1 MNKEIT
7 TRTLVGKTK
16 FVSGKSTNLQVDE
29 CLKFFSQHI
38 ENGKTK
44 NSILQLRTGFKNS
57 FTCDLYLMAFNKKIS
72 MKICKNGSFQ
82 FTGCITIDCAYAA
95 IQYILSL
102 LKELYPNHYANE
114 QCLIYIYEVMSNFRL
129 DLKRRVKQSRLLNFF
144 ENIANTYPNYKC
156 FRTTSCA
163 ALNCKYSLEPLQV
176 LERTVY
182 VYDEKEFIKCVP
194 YNQSITSR
202 QLSIDE
208 AKDYYVTFLIFES
221 GKVIVSGIN
230 EHIVESTCSKFTTL
244 MEEAFFSKNYNEE
257 SLSSTNILTLSPTIV
272 HNRKRSCYERIV
284 LMQIE
289 EDQYVILRG
298 KSTYITNR
306 KNKLGNKYSFC
317 RIVYDQQCFNVNVF
331 KDMKQMVDSKE
342 VKFSNVVMTTTLEES
357 VLISYIDKCN
367 HI

>member
-1 MNKEIT
+1 MNTQIT

-16 FVSGKSTNLQVDE
+16 FVSGQTTNLEVDE

-57 FTCDLYLMAFNKKIS
+57 FTCDLYLVAFNKKIS

-102 LKELYPNHYANE
+102 LKELYPTHYVDKE
-114 QCLIYIYEVMSNFRL
+114 CHIYIYEVMSNFRL
-129 DLKRRVKQSRLLNFF
+129 DLQRRVKQTRLLNFF
-144 ENIANTYPNYKC
+144 ETISLDYPNYKC
-156 FRTTSCA
+156 FRSTNCA
-163 ALNCKYSLEPLQV
+163 ALNCKYSLEPLEV
-176 LERTVY
+176 LERQVY
-182 VYDEKEFIKCVP
+182 VYNEKEFVECVP
-194 YNQSITSR
+194 YNKSITNR

-230 EHIVESTCSKFTTL
+230 ENIVEKICLKFKTL
-244 MEEAFFSKNYNEE
+244 MEDYFSKHVLDQPLVLLPNPPVN
-257 SLSSTNILTLSPTIV
+257 NK
-272 HNRKRSCYERIV
+272 KRSCYERIV
-284 LMQIE
+284 LIHIE
-289 EDQYVILRG
+289 EDQYVIVRG
-298 KSTYITNR
+298 KSSYISNR
-306 KNKLGNKYSFC
+306 KNKLSSKYSYC
-317 RIVYDQQCFNVNVF
+317 RVVYDKECCNVNVF
-331 KDMKQMVDSKE
+331 KEMKQMVNAKPDIH
-342 VKFSNVVMTTTLEES
+342 FSNVVLTTKLQEN
-357 VLISYIDKCN
+357 VVVSYIDLCN